1 MTLQHLRSST
11 QNKRPQPSGMAVGQL
26 AMNTASGSTALFF
39 KDVGEALVKVG
50 PVHVGSG
57 APNITPASGGS
68 SGNSIGEQWL
78 DTSGGITVL
87 KTWDGSAWDLPMQ
100 TRVSA
105 AGVASGTLTVNAAT
119 TDLFTATGLTGTVT
133 FAAPSGT
140 AVDGQKLLIR
150 LKDDGTARTVNWTT
164 SSGGYRAIG
173 VTLPSGTTANKITY
187 LGCLYNSS
195 EVFWDVVATVT
206 QA

>member
-150 LKDDGTARTVNWTT
+150 IKDNGTARTVNWTT

>member
-1 MTLQHLRSST
+1 MALKHLRTST
-11 QNKRPQPSGMAVGQL
+11 TDKRPQPSGMAEGQL
-26 AMNTASGSTALFF
+26 AMNTASGSTGLFF

-57 APNITPASGGS
+57 APNASPASGGT
-68 SGNSIGEQWL
+68 SGNAIGEQWL
-78 DTSGGITVL
+78 DTSGGVSVL

-100 TRVSA
+100 TRTVT
-105 AGVASGTLTVNAAT
+105 AGATSGTLTVDAGT

-133 FAAPSGT
+133 FAAPTGT
-140 AVDGQKLLIR
+140 TVDGQKLILRI
-150 LKDDGTARTVNWTT
+150 KDDGTARAINWTT

-173 VTLPSGTTANKITY
+173 TTLPSGTTADKIIY

-195 EVFWDVVATVT
+195 EVFWDVVATAT

>member
-1 MTLQHLRSST
+1 
-11 QNKRPQPSGMAVGQL
+11 
-26 AMNTASGSTALFF
+26 
-39 KDVGEALVKVG
+39 
-50 PVHVGSG
+50 
-57 APNITPASGGS
+57 
-68 SGNSIGEQWL
+68 
-78 DTSGGITVL
+78 
-87 KTWDGSAWDLPMQ
+87 
-100 TRVSA
+100 
-105 AGVASGTLTVNAAT
+105 
-119 TDLFTATGLTGTVT
+119 LFTATGLTGTVT

>member
-11 QNKRPQPSGMAVGQL
+11 QDKRPQPSGMAVGQL

-39 KDVGEALVKVG
+39 KNVGEALVKVG

-150 LKDDGTARTVNWTT
+150 LKDNGTARTVNWTT

>member
-1 MTLQHLRSST
+1 
-11 QNKRPQPSGMAVGQL
+11 
-26 AMNTASGSTALFF
+26 MNTASGSTALFF
-39 KDVGEALVKVG
+39 KNVGEALVKVG

-150 LKDDGTARTVNWTT
+150 LKDNGTARTVNWTT

>member
-11 QNKRPQPSGMAVGQL
+11 QDKRPQPSGMAVGQL

-39 KDVGEALVKVG
+39 KNVGEALVKVG